1 VSDRRR
7 PPDAAYASDLPPEHV
22 ERIRRWHEEGLRAAR
37 AEAGS
42 DGRTFDYLGLTLY
55 VPPQVQ
61 PIYAVSHLLGE
72 AVLAEVRPGDRVL
85 DMGTGCGV
93 NAILAARA
101 GADVLALDV
110 NPEAV
115 RAARDNAR
123 RNGVANRLEVRLSD
137 VFDAVD
143 PASDGPFDVVMFDPP
158 FRWFQPRDLLE
169 MATADPGYRAL
180 TRFVREARLYLS
192 DRGRL
197 LIFFGSS
204 GDLGYLQRLV
214 AEEGWRTEVL
224 ARKTMAKDDGRV
236 EYITY
241 RLAPR
246 TSVGAS
252 AP

>member
-1 VSDRRR
+1 MSDSRR
-7 PPDAAYASDLPPEHV
+7 PTDTAYASDLPPEHV
-22 ERIRRWHEEGLRAAR
+22 KRIRRWHEEGLRAAR
-37 AEAGS
+37 AEAGI
-42 DGRTFDYLGLTLY
+42 DGQTFDYLGLTLY

-61 PIYAVSHLLGE
+61 PINGMSHLLGE
-72 AVLAEVRPGDRVL
+72 AVLAEVRHGNRVL

-93 NAILAARA
+93 NGILAARA

-123 RNGVANRLEVRLSD
+123 RNGVADRFEVRLSD

-143 PASDGPFDVVMFDPP
+143 PASDGPFDAVVFDPP

-169 MATADPGYRAL
+169 VATADPGYLAL
-180 TRFVREARLYLS
+180 TRFMREARLHLS

-197 LIFFGSS
+197 LVFFGSS
-204 GDLGYLQRLV
+204 GDLDYLQRLV
-214 AEEGWRTEVL
+214 AEEGFGTEVL
-224 ARKTMAKDDGRV
+224 ARETLVKDGWQV

-241 RLAPR
+241 RLTP
-246 TSVGAS
+246 
-252 AP
+252 

>member
-1 VSDRRR
+1 MSDRRR
-7 PPDAAYASDLPPEHV
+7 STDPAYTSDLPAEHV

-37 AEAGS
+37 AEAGI
-42 DGRTFDYLGLTLY
+42 DGQTFDYLGLTLY

-61 PIYAVSHLLGE
+61 PIYAMSHLLGE
-72 AVLAEVRPGDRVL
+72 AVLDEVRPGDRVL

-93 NAILAARA
+93 NGILAARA

-115 RAARDNAR
+115 RATRDNAR
-123 RNGVANRLEVRLSD
+123 RNGVADRLEVRLSD

-143 PASDGPFDVVMFDPP
+143 PAADGPFDVAVFDPP

-180 TRFVREARLYLS
+180 TRFMRQARLHLS
-192 DRGRL
+192 ERGRL
-197 LIFFGSS
+197 LVFFGSS

-214 AEEGWRTEVL
+214 TEEGFGTEML
-224 ARKTMAKDDGRV
+224 ARKTLMADGWQV
-236 EYITY
+236 EYVTY
-241 RLAPR
+241 RLTLR
-246 TSVGAS
+246 TA
-252 AP
+252 

>member
-1 VSDRRR
+1 MGGPSLDSSSR
-7 PPDAAYASDLPPEHV
+7 DTAYTSNLPPEHV
-22 ERIRRWHEEGLRAAR
+22 ERIRRWHEEGLREAR
-37 AEAGS
+37 AKAGT
-42 DGRTFDYLGLTLY
+42 DGQTFDYLGLTLY

-61 PIYAVSHLLGE
+61 PIYPVSRLLGE

-93 NAILAARA
+93 NGILAARA

-123 RNGVANRLEVRLSD
+123 RNGVAGRTEVRLSD
-137 VFDAVD
+137 VFDSVD
-143 PASDGPFDVVMFDPP
+143 PVADGPFDVVVFDPP
-158 FRWFQPRDLLE
+158 FRWFQPCDLLE

-180 TRFVREARLYLS
+180 TRFVSDARLHLS

-197 LIFFGSS
+197 LVFFGSS

-214 AEEGWRTEVL
+214 AEEGFRSEVL
-224 ARKTMAKDDGRV
+224 ARKTLVEDGWQIKYV
-236 EYITY
+236 TY
-241 RLAPR
+241 RLTP
-246 TSVGAS
+246 
-252 AP
+252 

>member
-1 VSDRRR
+1 MSDCRGL
-7 PPDAAYASDLPPEHV
+7 PDAAYTADLPPEHV

-37 AEAGS
+37 VEAGV
-42 DGRTFDYLGLTLY
+42 DGQTFDYLGLTLH

-72 AVLAEVRPGDRVL
+72 AVLAEVRRGDQVL

-93 NAILAARA
+93 NGILAARA

-123 RNGVANRLEVRLSD
+123 RNGVADRLEVRLSD

-143 PASDGPFDVVMFDPP
+143 PQADGPFDAVVFDPP
-158 FRWFQPRDLLE
+158 FRWFEPRDLLE

-197 LIFFGSS
+197 LVFFGSS
-204 GDLGYLQRLV
+204 GDLNYLQRLV
-214 AEEGWRTEVL
+214 AEEGFGTEML
-224 ARKTMAKDDGRV
+224 ARENLEKDGEQV
-236 EYITY
+236 EYVTY
-241 RLAPR
+241 RLTP
-246 TSVGAS
+246 
-252 AP
+252 

>member
-1 VSDRRR
+1 MSDRRWSSDIAYT
-7 PPDAAYASDLPPEHV
+7 PDLSPEHV

-37 AEAGS
+37 AEAGT
-42 DGRTFDYLGLTLY
+42 DGQTFDYLGLTLY

-61 PIYAVSHLLGE
+61 PIYGMSHLLGE
-72 AVLAEVRPGDRVL
+72 AVLAEVHPGDRVL

-93 NAILAARA
+93 NGILAARA

-115 RAARDNAR
+115 RASQDNAR
-123 RNGVANRLEVRLSD
+123 RNGAADRFEVRFSD

-143 PASDGPFDVVMFDPP
+143 PAADGPFDVVVFGPP

-180 TRFVREARLYLS
+180 TRFMREARLHLS

-197 LIFFGSS
+197 LVFFGSS
-204 GDLGYLQRLV
+204 GDLSYLQRLI
-214 AEEGWRTEVL
+214 AEEGFGTEVL
-224 ARKTMAKDDGRV
+224 ARKTLVEDGQQV
-236 EYITY
+236 EYVTY
-241 RLAPR
+241 RLTP
-246 TSVGAS
+246 
-252 AP
+252 